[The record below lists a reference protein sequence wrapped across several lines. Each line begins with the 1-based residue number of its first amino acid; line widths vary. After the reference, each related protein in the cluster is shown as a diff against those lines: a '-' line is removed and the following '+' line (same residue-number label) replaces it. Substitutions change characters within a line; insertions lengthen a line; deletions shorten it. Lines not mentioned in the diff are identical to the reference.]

1 MIDLF
6 SFFYHQIKS
15 KRVLYLITNT
25 SKMPNRSWKSF
36 NHHSINGSQMNETY
50 DTGTVEG
57 RERVRLC
64 WVQLLSGIINS
75 KPVVWPVFLSTF
87 PHVRGLRQTKGSTLW
102 IFCSRVPDR
111 WFELIWILCFKY
123 KLKIDVT
130 LLKKSVD
137 CLCG

>member
-1 MIDLF
+1 M
-6 SFFYHQIKS
+6 
-15 KRVLYLITNT
+15 YLITNT

-111 WFELIWILCFKY
+111 WFELIWILCFITIEKICRFPLWLNKMWVNCGFPCRIAAFQN
-123 KLKIDVT
+123 KLINYN
-130 LLKKSVD
+130 
-137 CLCG
+137 